1 MPPRTMT
8 YRWFAKMYGFTHRQV
23 DEDIDLDDLEWFPK
37 IEQAEAQAAE
47 IKQKQAARESQGKT
61 SRHF

>member
-1 MPPRTMT
+1 MLT
-8 YRWFAKMYGFTHRQV
+8 YRWFAKMYGWTPEQV
-23 DEDIDLDDLEWFPK
+23 REAISEDELEWFPK

-61 SRHF
+61 SRHL